1 MPQPLRAVAA
11 LAFSALAAAQ
21 APTQI
26 TIHPSHDEGELS
38 LDFVGKLGAASGSVQ
53 FGALGQQATVAT
65 TNFAVASIGQMHQ
78 AVLPFKAHFGLSAGD
93 AAWYRCTADGAT
105 WSQNYTL
112 FPIVAVPR
120 AAVFGDFGI
129 QNDVIMATLANDSAA
144 GLWDFV
150 HHVGDFALVF
160 QSDAFE

>member
-65 TNFAVASIGQMHQ
+65 TNFAVSTIGQMHQ

-150 HHVGDFALVF
+150 HHVGDFASVLTKRRL
-160 QSDAFE
+160 